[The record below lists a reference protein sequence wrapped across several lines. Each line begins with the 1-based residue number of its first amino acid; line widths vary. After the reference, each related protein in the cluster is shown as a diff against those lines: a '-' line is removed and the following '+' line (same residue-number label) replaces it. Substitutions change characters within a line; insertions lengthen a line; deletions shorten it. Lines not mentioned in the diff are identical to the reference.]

1 MRPATTRKL
10 LGIGSGFFAVT
21 LAWSVYNAY
30 MPLLLGNFID
40 SRALRGAIMG
50 IDNLMALLL
59 IPLVGAWSDR
69 VVSPLGSRLP
79 FIVIALPAAGLLL
92 AMLPLASGSLVTLI
106 LVDLVFLLA
115 MTVLRAPIIALMPD
129 HVSPEQRSAANG
141 LINLMGGLGGLVAF
155 LVLAPL
161 WDLGR
166 IWPFLLGGVLLFV
179 VLPLLWRVIDRKPP
193 HAEPLEGEETTP
205 LGSLL
210 AGARQLF
217 LPAQRQALRI
227 LTAIAVYTIG
237 FAAVEAQFT
246 VYATERLGLSGGL
259 AGLLLGAFSLAF
271 VLAAVPAGAL
281 GVRLGKASAMRYGLL
296 VMPAG
301 LLAAAFSGSVI
312 PLGVSLVVAGI
323 GWALVTVQAYPWVAD
338 LGGRNR
344 IGFFTGM
351 YYLFTMSAAVI
362 APALAGLLM
371 DAFGDSSLFILAILA
386 LIVGFVLLP
395 RSEKAV
401 AARA

>member
-1 MRPATTRKL
+1 MRSATTRKL

-30 MPLLLGNFID
+30 MPLLLGTFIE
-40 SRALRGAIMG
+40 SRGLRGAIMG
-50 IDNLMALLL
+50 LDNLMALLL
-59 IPLVGAWSDR
+59 IPLIGAWSDR
-69 VVSPLGSRLP
+69 VSSPLGSRLP
-79 FIVIALPAAGLLL
+79 FILYALPAAGLLL
-92 AMLPLASGSLVTLI
+92 AALPLASGSLLTLI

-129 HVSPEQRSAANG
+129 HVSPKHRSAANG

-166 IWPFLLGGVLLFV
+166 IWPFLLGGVLLLV
-179 VLPLLWRVIDRKPP
+179 VLPVLWHVIDRKPP
-193 HAEPLEGEETTP
+193 FAEPLEAEETTP
-205 LGSLL
+205 LASLL
-210 AGARQLF
+210 AGARLLSQ
-217 LPAQRQALRI
+217 PAQRQALRI

-271 VLAAVPAGAL
+271 VLAAVPAGTV
-281 GVRLGKASAMRYGLL
+281 GVRLGKATAMRYGLI

-301 LLAAAFSGSVI
+301 LLAAAFSSSVI
-312 PLGVSLVVAGI
+312 PLGASLIIAGI

-351 YYLFTMSAAVI
+351 YYLFTMTAAVI

-371 DAFGDSSLFILAILA
+371 DVAGDGMLFVMAIIALLA
-386 LIVGFVLLP
+386 GFLLLP
-395 RSEKAV
+395 RSEVA